1 MRNQFAS
8 VMLVL
13 CSLMLCSA
21 GVSAGDKLLVS
32 GCGWKQ
38 VSVID
43 KETQQVEWQYALN
56 KGEDCND
63 VEVTRQGNVLY
74 AYTGGA
80 RMISFAQEV
89 IWDFKAASGEELFT
103 ATQLRNGNYLLAMC
117 GNPSRI
123 VELDGEGKQIDEL
136 RFDVNILGVH
146 DQFRQ
151 LLPTR
156 NNTYLIPLMG
166 KGKVIEMNK
175 AGKII
180 RTVEVGG
187 NPFSMKVL
195 KSGHWLVSCGDAHC
209 IVEADPRKNRIVK
222 TIHSDSIA
230 DVSLLFVAE
239 LIRDNDGNTLIS
251 NWSGHSQDKTQ
262 PRLLEIDKNNNIVWT
277 LKTTPEIGDISTVF
291 VFDKKVKTYPFFI
304 DK

>member
-1 MRNQFAS
+1 MKHRLAF
-8 VMLVL
+8 VMLAL
-13 CSLMLCSA
+13 CSFMLYSA
-21 GVSAGDKLLVS
+21 SLFAGDKLLVS

-43 KETQQVEWQYALN
+43 KETQKIEWKHALN

-63 VEVTRQGNVLY
+63 VEITREGNVLY

-80 RMISFAQEV
+80 RMISFDQKV
-89 IWDFKAASGEELFT
+89 IWDFKAAPKEELFT
-103 ATQLRNGNYLLAMC
+103 ATQLRNGNYMLAMC

-123 VELDGEGKQIDEL
+123 VELDKEGKQIHEL

-151 LLPTR
+151 ILPTK

-175 AGKII
+175 TGQII
-180 RTVEVGG
+180 RTVDVGG

-195 KSGHWLVSCGDAHC
+195 KSGNWLVSCGDAHQF
-209 IVEADPRKNRIVK
+209 VEADPRKNQILK
-222 TIHSDSIA
+222 TIHSDSIP

-239 LIRDNDGNTLIS
+239 LIRSKNGNTLIS
-251 NWSGHSQDKTQ
+251 NWNGHSKDKSQ
-262 PRLLEIDKNNNIVWT
+262 PRLFEIDKNNNIIWT
-277 LKTTPEIGDISTVF
+277 LKTTPETGNISTVF
-291 VFDKKVKTYPFFI
+291 VFDKKVKTYPFR
-304 DK
+304 